1 MHHPPSRHYAKHP
14 SHWWVKRAVGAL
26 IFFLTNRLL
35 KLSQFGISFSR
46 CGWVK
51 RTVEAFAIREQKDR
65 TIMSTTRRAA
75 QLFRSYA
82 IIQCRY
88 STYNTKPGFGIGKVD
103 ILVGSSYDILVYE
116 HLFVLKYV
124 RRYCVKWDA
133 SVFVT
138 ATSSMLLGL
147 MQIHSWS
154 LPKEKGLKI
163 KVVY

>member
-1 MHHPPSRHYAKHP
+1 MSEASCWSSYFF
-14 SHWWVKRAVGAL
+14 SHK
-26 IFFLTNRLL
+26 
-35 KLSQFGISFSR
+35 Q
-46 CGWVK
+46 
-51 RTVEAFAIREQKDR
+51 TVEALTIRDQFLTVWLSEANCWSFRNSWTKRQSDNVNN
-65 TIMSTTRRAA
+65 IRRAA

-103 ILVGSSYDILVYE
+103 ILVGSWYDILVYE

-154 LPKEKGLKI
+154 LPKEKGWRSKQYT
-163 KVVY
+163 KR